1 MDHNSAGI
9 ESELLDLSTENVA
22 TLRSADLSGMTAAIE
37 RVRDRIADSGRS
49 ISGYNPSFTNRPD
62 EPGPEPEDHAG

>member
-1 MDHNSAGI
+1 MDENSAGI

-37 RVRDRIADSGRS
+37 RVRGRIADSGQS
-49 ISGYNPSFTNRPD
+49 ISGYNPSFTGPPD
-62 EPGPEPEDHAG
+62 VPGPAPEDLAG